1 MAERVQKVLARLGVG
16 SRRQIEDWMRQGRVR
31 INDAPAKLGDTLAL
45 TDTVTVDGR
54 RIDLDRASSAC
65 RVLMYNK
72 PEGEVC
78 TRSDPQGR
86 PSIFR
91 RFPSLP
97 NGRWVAVGRLDI
109 NTTGLILLTTDG
121 DLANRLMHPSRA
133 IEREYVVRVRGEVD
147 AEVLDRLQR
156 GIELDDGPAAF
167 SKVYDIGGRGT
178 NRWFGVILREG
189 RKREV
194 RRLWEAAGLQ
204 VSRLKR
210 VRFGPISLPAHLRQ
224 GQFLDLDAG
233 ATAELKSI
241 AGTGGKTITDR

>member
-1 MAERVQKVLARLGVG
+1 MAERVQKVLARLGYG
-16 SRRQIEDWMRQGRVR
+16 SRRQIEEWMRQGRVR
-31 INDAPAKLGDTLAL
+31 VNDAPAKPGDTVSSA
-45 TDTVTVDGR
+45 DVVTLDGR
-54 RIDLDRASSAC
+54 RIELDKASASC

-121 DLANRLMHPSRA
+121 DLANLLMHPSRA
-133 IEREYVVRVRGEVD
+133 IEREYVVRVRGEVN
-147 AEVLDRLQR
+147 AEVLDRLQS
-156 GIELDDGPAAF
+156 GVALDDGPAAF
-167 SKVYDIGGRGT
+167 SDIYDIGGRGT
-178 NRWFGVILREG
+178 NRWFGVVLREG

-194 RRLWEAAGLQ
+194 RRLWEAVGLQ

-210 VRFGPISLPAHLRQ
+210 VRFGPISLPAHLRR
-224 GQFLDLDAG
+224 GQFLELDPG
-233 ATAELKSI
+233 AVAELRTL
-241 AGTGGKTITDR
+241 AGLPPGR